1 MMNLARKP
9 RLSTTRFLKLLLML
23 FTMITSQL
31 SYAGVWGE
39 GKWGTMKWG
48 ADGAAEQCNA
58 YGTSGAYVQKIFIA
72 YLGRPPAP
80 AGLKYYAEFLDANEA
95 QGKLILFDDLYYS
108 AEAEALYNNRTLGEK
123 INQFYQFMFGRDAL
137 QSGLDYWIGQI
148 GGDFVTVPES
158 AAVIADSA
166 TGDGAAALTAKQIA
180 ATKLTCAIGND
191 ADQLSA
197 FQANA
202 AGARASLATITT
214 ADQATAYDGE
224 AALTQITGL
233 NIGFVPVPSSNSG
246 DMDKREVG
254 REAREMEREAGSD
267 AEPIPTL
274 SKLVLFLLS
283 GLVGLFGLA
292 RLKRNA

>member
-1 MMNLARKP
+1 MMSLVRILGFNTARFSKLVLA
-9 RLSTTRFLKLLLML
+9 L
-23 FTMITSQL
+23 FTVIASQL

-39 GKWGTMKWG
+39 GNWGTMKWG
-48 ADGAAEQCNA
+48 ANAAAAQCNA

-80 AGLKYYAEFLDANEA
+80 AGLQYYANFLDGNEA

-137 QSGLDYWIGQI
+137 QGGLDYWIGQI
-148 GGDFVTVPES
+148 GGGFVTVPES

-180 ATKLTCAIGND
+180 ATKLTCAIGDD
-191 ADQLSA
+191 AAQLTA
-197 FQANA
+197 FQGNA

-214 ADQATAYDGE
+214 AEQAAAYDGE

-233 NIGFVPVPSSNSG
+233 NTGFVPVPSSNWG

-254 REAREMEREAGSD
+254 REAREMERDGGAD
-267 AEPIPTL
+267 ATPIPTL

-283 GLVGLFGLA
+283 GLVGLFGVA